1 MFVVGEEKLGVAAE
15 AAPGAADRA
24 AAEELLGRQAV
35 QDLPQDE
42 IVREDGAGGTVVL
55 RPP

>member
-1 MFVVGEEKLGVAAE
+1 MFVVGEEKLGVAAQ